1 MKTLLFSLTTLLGVT
16 FGNAG
21 ITATTSAANI
31 YVEAGASFNTLS
43 TDKGLGIRE
52 DSFGYSLLLGAP
64 LGDGDLSFAVSTH
77 DVEDGFEQD
86 WGITYSRAVE
96 LFGQNLGA
104 TVHLE
109 STDSAF
115 GDRNEFGVGLTYAH
129 SLADLTATVWYED
142 KSNWAGVEFLL
153 SRDIETP
160 IDNLTVTP
168 FAAVN
173 LADEYIALEAGV
185 AVNYELS
192 NGLSLFAKG
201 SYTNNDLDDSAFAV
215 EDDWSLGAGVNFKF

>member
-1 MKTLLFSLTTLLGVT
+1 MKKLILKTLAMGAVMIGAF
-16 FGNAG
+16 
-21 ITATTSAANI
+21 TATTLAANI
-31 YVEAGASFNTLS
+31 SVEAGASFGTLS
-43 TDKGLGIRE
+43 TERGLGIRE

-64 LGDGDLSFAVSTH
+64 VADGNLSFVVSTN
-77 DVEDGFEQD
+77 DGEDGSEQD

-96 LFGQNLGA
+96 LFGQTLGA
-104 TVHLE
+104 TAHLK

-115 GDRNEFGVGLTYAH
+115 GDRNEFGVGVTYAH

-168 FAAVN
+168 FTAVN
-173 LADEYIALEAGV
+173 LSDEYTAVEAGV
-185 AVNYELS
+185 AANYAFS
-192 NGLSLFAKG
+192 DRLSLFAKG
-201 SYTNNDLDDSAFAV
+201 SYIDNDLDGSALNV
-215 EDDWSLGAGVNFKF
+215 ENEWVLGAGVNFKF

>member
-1 MKTLLFSLTTLLGVT
+1 ML
-16 FGNAG
+16 
-21 ITATTSAANI
+21 
-31 YVEAGASFNTLS
+31 
-43 TDKGLGIRE
+43 
-52 DSFGYSLLLGAP
+52 
-64 LGDGDLSFAVSTH
+64 
-77 DVEDGFEQD
+77 
-86 WGITYSRAVE
+86 
-96 LFGQNLGA
+96 
-104 TVHLE
+104 
-109 STDSAF
+109 SAF
-115 GDRNEFGVGLTYAH
+115 GDRHEFGVGLTYAH

-168 FAAVN
+168 FTAVN
-173 LADEYIALEAGV
+173 LSDEYIALEAGV

-201 SYTNNDLDDSAFAV
+201 SYTNNDLDGAFTV

>member
-1 MKTLLFSLTTLLGVT
+1 MKKLILKTLAMGAVIIGAF
-16 FGNAG
+16 
-21 ITATTSAANI
+21 TATTLAANI
-31 YVEAGASFNTLS
+31 SVEAGASFNTLS
-43 TDKGLGIRE
+43 TNRGLGVRE

-64 LGDGDLSFAVSTH
+64 AADGNLSFAVSTH

-104 TVHLE
+104 AVHLE

-115 GDRNEFGVGLTYAH
+115 GDRNEFGVGFTYAH

-160 IDNLTVTP
+160 IDNLTVTT
-168 FAAVN
+168 FTAVN
-173 LADEYIALEAGV
+173 LSDEYTAVEAGV
-185 AVNYELS
+185 AANYELS
-192 NGLSLFAKG
+192 EGLSLFAKG
-201 SYTNNDLDDSAFAV
+201 SYIDNDLDGSAHNL
-215 EDDWSLGAGVNFKF
+215 ENEWSLGAGVNFKF